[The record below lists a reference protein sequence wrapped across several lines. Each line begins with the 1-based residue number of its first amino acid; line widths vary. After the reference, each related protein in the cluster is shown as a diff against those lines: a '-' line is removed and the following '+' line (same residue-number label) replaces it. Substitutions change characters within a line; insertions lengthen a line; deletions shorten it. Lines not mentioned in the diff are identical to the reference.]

1 MTRRFGAARAAV
13 LALFAFAAAL
23 GVPAFAELAP
33 EEYVKLRGDAVH
45 HVQLRIRRLQGLP
58 WYTDHGPCT
67 VSGEIVRVFAGDHAV
82 GDDLEIAV
90 DCAKPRARLPNG
102 AALWTSQRA
111 LDQADF
117 IEAYLNADG
126 TVAGW
131 QTVLLDEASDE
142 PACPPD
148 SPAPC

>member
-1 MTRRFGAARAAV
+1 MTRRFGAACAAV
-13 LALFAFAAAL
+13 LALGAL
-23 GVPAFAELAP
+23 ALATSASAELAP
-33 EEYVKLRGDAVH
+33 EEYVKLRADAVH
-45 HVQLRIRRLQGLP
+45 HVQLRIRRVQGLP

-82 GDDLEIAV
+82 GDDLELAV

-131 QTVLLDEASDE
+131 QTVLLDEPSDE
-142 PACPPD
+142 PACPSD
-148 SPAPC
+148 SPTPC